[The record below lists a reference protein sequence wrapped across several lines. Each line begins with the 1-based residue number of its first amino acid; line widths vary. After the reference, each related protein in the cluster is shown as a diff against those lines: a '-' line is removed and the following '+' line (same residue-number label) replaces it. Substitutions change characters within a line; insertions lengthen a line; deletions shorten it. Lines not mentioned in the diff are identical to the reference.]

1 MQKKRCEMPFMVP
14 EGFFEDMQ
22 STVFSRLATDFDQAG
37 KSIRRTLITKLM
49 YAAACAVLCVVML
62 VSLAACA
69 GDQDMGRRT
78 FLTVDEA
85 YSQLS
90 ETDQEIVLESYEQ
103 DILFNL

>member
-1 MQKKRCEMPFMVP
+1 MPFMVP

-22 STVFSRLATDFDQAG
+22 STVFSQLATDFDQAG

-62 VSLAACA
+62 GQSA
-69 GDQDMGRRT
+69 GGMGRRT
-78 FLTVDEA
+78 SLTVDEA

>member
-1 MQKKRCEMPFMVP
+1 MPFMVP

-62 VSLAACA
+62 GLSATR
-69 GDQDMGRRT
+69 DMGTRT
-78 FLTVDEA
+78 FMTVDEA

>member
-49 YAAACAVLCVVML
+49 YAAACAVLYVVML
-62 VSLAACA
+62 GQSA
-69 GDQDMGRRT
+69 GDMGRRT

>member
-1 MQKKRCEMPFMVP
+1 
-14 EGFFEDMQ
+14 
-22 STVFSRLATDFDQAG
+22 
-37 KSIRRTLITKLM
+37 M

-62 VSLAACA
+62 GQSA
-69 GDQDMGRRT
+69 GDMGRRT

>member
-1 MQKKRCEMPFMVP
+1 MQKKRCEMPFMVS

-62 VSLAACA
+62 GQSA
-69 GDQDMGRRT
+69 GVMGRRT

-103 DILFNL
+103 VILFNL

>member
-1 MQKKRCEMPFMVP
+1 MPFMVP

-62 VSLAACA
+62 GQSAV
-69 GDQDMGRRT
+69 DMGRRT

>member
-49 YAAACAVLCVVML
+49 YAAACAGLCGVML
-62 VSLAACA
+62 GQSA
-69 GDQDMGRRT
+69 GDMGRRT